1 MYSRFVSGP
10 DRTCGELFDCLQ
22 QFGQKL
28 MSKVV
33 RDNWSISA
41 QIFARQWLA
50 LHYIVQLLEFTEPNN
65 LKKKTLHNTTPA
77 FYELKAVKLKGL

>member
-41 QIFARQWLA
+41 QIFARQSLA
-50 LHYIVQLLEFTEPNN
+50 LHYIVQLLESTELKN
-65 LKKKTLHNTTPA
+65 LKKKNTAQHYTC
-77 FYELKAVKLKGL
+77 LLRIKGSKT